1 MLTSAMELP
10 KTQTKMINCWYLT
23 MHHMEIY
30 ITIYQKIL
38 KKLLG
43 KTKLVHF
50 LIFHKGKF
58 ILIMEFIV
66 FLNKYLVK

>member
-43 KTKLVHF
+43 KIKLIHF
-50 LIFHKGKF
+50 LRFHLGKVLIFIIIKF
-58 ILIMEFIV
+58 I
-66 FLNKYLVK
+66 NKYLVK